1 MRSLFL
7 AISSFLVIALAPS
20 LTVADDGFGTR
31 SLPTLTLPY
40 GTWQAA
46 EYNAPADVRDV
57 FSSNYW
63 IANLLVDICVPKHPL
78 RSPANRES
86 SLGETRSSPMF
97 RLVFKTADG
106 FVCTQSLSSALNQN
120 GSQPAGSSPSPLLLS
135 SLSVGN
141 RSEGKT
147 FNTFNLSESLNLMT
161 VIHCLFLDVYVHSK
175 ALRPGAPKLPVIV
188 WIYGGG

>member
-86 SLGETRSSPMF
+86 SLGEARSSPCSDWYSR
-97 RLVFKTADG
+97 RLMD
-106 FVCTQSLSSALNQN
+106 LSALRVFH
-120 GSQPAGSSPSPLLLS
+120 L
-135 SLSVGN
+135 
-141 RSEGKT
+141 
-147 FNTFNLSESLNLMT
+147 
-161 VIHCLFLDVYVHSK
+161 H
-175 ALRPGAPKLPVIV
+175 
-188 WIYGGG
+188 